1 MCTRACMCVGVV
13 LSLTHIQFVAAA
25 ASAAAAHF
33 SSCFYLSRSFCSF
46 AATWLKF
53 SIFVDFP
60 LKKDSY
66 QSCKK
71 NANFFSA

>member
-1 MCTRACMCVGVV
+1 MCVCVGVV

-25 ASAAAAHF
+25 AAAAAALF
-33 SSCFYLSRSFCSF
+33 SSSCFYLSRSFCSF

-53 SIFVDFP
+53 SVSVDFL

-71 NANFFSA
+71 NADFFMLR